1 MMKRLT
7 WLLAALIPIA
17 TALSSKYEFE
27 QVAVIVHQ
35 DNYSV
40 LKESD
45 IKDIFLGR
53 VTEFPLEDIDIVPI
67 ITDNRDINTFF
78 AEKLLNTTPQR
89 WSSDWS
95 KLVFTGKAPSPKHMP
110 DPREIIDVVASNRGA
125 IGYVPL
131 KFVTNDVRIVL
142 VINKG

>member
-1 MMKRLT
+1 MKRLT
-7 WLLAALIPIA
+7 WLLAALIPMS
-17 TALSSKYEFE
+17 TVLPSEGYDFE

-35 DNYSV
+35 DNYSG

-53 VTEFPLEDIDIVPI
+53 VTEFPLENTDIVPI
-67 ITDNRDINTFF
+67 MMEDRDINNFF
-78 AEKLLNTTPQR
+78 AENLLNTTPQR

-95 KLVFTGKAPSPKHMP
+95 KLVFTGKASSPKHIP
-110 DPREIIDVVASNRGA
+110 DPRDIIDAVASNRGA